1 MKAEISHAPGRFAA
15 LLARML
21 VLELERAG
29 VSVTETGGNTPA
41 AEVYIYVDEEGS
53 TELSRL
59 MPADAAAPRQPVC
72 LYRYPFKV
80 ADFIQAVLYGA
91 AERESKIAGK
101 AETEPPR
108 EGEPLVLAD
117 GSGRRVII
125 DGIEIPLTEREYRLF
140 FYLYERRG
148 RTVSRLE
155 LLENVWDGEVGFE
168 TNVVEVYISYL
179 RNKLE
184 GATGKRL
191 ILTRRGKGY
200 EFRSGENHNTNK
212 NKPD

>member
-1 MKAEISHAPGRFAA
+1 MPQHPGSLSAYIGIPLKLQTLYRLFYTELRRGKAKSPGR
-15 LLARML
+15 R
-21 VLELERAG
+21 
-29 VSVTETGGNTPA
+29 
-41 AEVYIYVDEEGS
+41 
-53 TELSRL
+53 
-59 MPADAAAPRQPVC
+59 
-72 LYRYPFKV
+72 
-80 ADFIQAVLYGA
+80 
-91 AERESKIAGK
+91 
-101 AETEPPR
+101 ETEPPR